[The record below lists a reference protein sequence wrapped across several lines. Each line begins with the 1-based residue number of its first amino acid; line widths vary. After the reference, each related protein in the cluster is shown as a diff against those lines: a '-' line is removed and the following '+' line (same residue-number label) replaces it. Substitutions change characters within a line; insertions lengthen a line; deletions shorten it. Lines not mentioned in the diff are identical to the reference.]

1 MRPETETRPINVTFR
16 DESIPRSEVIESI
29 LQIRSMQ
36 LTARDLIAERVRAE
50 CDKRP
55 VTDVGPHAPQRIER
69 SAKEKA
75 LNGKV
80 KPHVL
85 ISANSDDFQLQQIE
99 IALTAFERN
108 GLILLVDG
116 TQIEDLDAVVQLNSS
131 TVVTFLKLTPLVGG

>member
-1 MRPETETRPINVTFR
+1 
-16 DESIPRSEVIESI
+16 
-29 LQIRSMQ
+29 MQ
-36 LTARDLIAERVRAE
+36 LTARELIAERVRAE

-55 VTDVGPHAPQRIER
+55 TTDVGAHAPQLIKRE
-69 SAKEKA
+69 AKERA

-80 KPHVL
+80 KPHVFVH
-85 ISANSDDFQLQQIE
+85 ADSDDLQIQQIE

-116 TQIEDLDAVVQLNSS
+116 TQIEDLDAVIQLNSS